1 VASST
6 SQGQP
11 LPLFAG
17 CVFLVIGVALLFD
30 NWGLVNLKTSDLFPL
45 VIVAVGIGT
54 IVIAL
59 SRVVPGRGESSAG
72 KKPETR

>member
-1 VASST
+1 
-6 SQGQP
+6 
-11 LPLFAG
+11 LFAG

-30 NWGLVNLKTSDLFPL
+30 NWGVVNLKTSDLVPL

-59 SRVVPGRGESSAG
+59 SRVVPGHGEGHST